1 MVEAV
6 GHADG
11 DLDPVVGRLEPGVGV
26 SQPDRAQDVGA
37 APSDLLGEFDDLGHA
52 RMGRPEHPAVQFRRG
67 LADRVLEQGAQEFPE
82 PPCAVEL
89 PLGVRVPQAFERLLL
104 SVGQVAGVLQDGVSD
119 AAHALRGILAPI
131 VPRLVPQAFP
141 GLVERVAHPGD
152 DAEPVQYAFG
162 VRAVLGDARVDPA
175 GPVAGDDLD
184 GGAPFGRQRLE
195 EQAEHVLAVS
205 VVRPDDPMPLVAD
218 DDGQVRVA
226 LPVAGLVHADRRQA
240 VERRGHHR
248 SEPFGDPMGDVSR
261 GPPRDMRET
270 ADRLLVGD
278 RHQPRALRL
287 EVAREPRAGLRPRH
301 PGDHDAAL
309 RAVHARH
316 GGDRFDPPAA
326 EVLVSPAARAAA
338 PVVPGALAPAPRA
351 PEHAPARAH
360 ADLEHGLGTQRRV
373 DDARVLDHRVF
384 DVEKLVEYPVH
395 QALCGCLFILVE
407 NILPGKRSS
416 LTPSTTQRRNP
427 THENSN
433 SAWIEGTDT
442 NNLEEDKNIA
452 SAILKEL
459 LTADQTPWP
468 ASAPTNPNDPNWDFW
483 YGGVDCFI
491 NFSTP
496 HHVKRRSRNLGSAF
510 TLVIQSRST
519 FDHIGKNP
527 MQIRHRIRERIAQ
540 YDTIPMSPALGEHG
554 NAPELPQSF
563 LGDDNIEASMLLTE
577 QDILRRIK

>member
-11 DLDPVVGRLEPGVGV
+11 DLDPVVGRLEARVRV

-37 APSDLLGEFDDLGHA
+37 APSDLLGEFDDLGYA

-67 LADRVLEQGAQEFPE
+67 LADRVLEQGAQEFLE

-89 PLGVRVPQAFERLLL
+89 ALGVRVPQAFERLLL

-119 AAHALRGILAPI
+119 AAHALRGILVPI

-141 GLVERVAHPGD
+141 DLVERVAHPGD
-152 DAEPVQYAFG
+152 DVEPVQYAFG

-184 GGAPFGRQRLE
+184 GGALSGRRRLE

-226 LPVAGLVHADRRQA
+226 LPVAGPVHADRRQA

-270 ADRLLVGD
+270 ADRLLAGD

-287 EVAREPRAGLRPRH
+287 EVAREPRSGLRPQH

-316 GGDRFDPPAA
+316 GGDQFDPPAA

-351 PEHAPARAH
+351 PEHAPALAH

-416 LTPSTTQRRNP
+416 LTPLNNST
-427 THENSN
+427 E
-433 SAWIEGTDT
+433 
-442 NNLEEDKNIA
+442 K
-452 SAILKEL
+452 
-459 LTADQTPWP
+459 
-468 ASAPTNPNDPNWDFW
+468 
-483 YGGVDCFI
+483 
-491 NFSTP
+491 P
-496 HHVKRRSRNLGSAF
+496 HPRK
-510 TLVIQSRST
+510 Q
-519 FDHIGKNP
+519 
-527 MQIRHRIRERIAQ
+527 Q
-540 YDTIPMSPALGEHG
+540 
-554 NAPELPQSF
+554 
-563 LGDDNIEASMLLTE
+563 
-577 QDILRRIK
+577 